1 MGGSFRPRFFLDPN
15 GADALV
21 QWDPSKDL
29 KLPVQIV
36 PGCLEFAG
44 RFYGSFSRDSLR
56 GSPGLDPYRLSFRDL
71 LSLNL
76 RDSHGGS
83 CDVSV
88 PDP

>member
-1 MGGSFRPRFFLDPN
+1 MQNPN

-29 KLPVQIV
+29 KPHIQIV

-44 RFYGSFSRDSLR
+44 RFYGSFSRDSLQ

-76 RDSHGGS
+76 RDSPGDS